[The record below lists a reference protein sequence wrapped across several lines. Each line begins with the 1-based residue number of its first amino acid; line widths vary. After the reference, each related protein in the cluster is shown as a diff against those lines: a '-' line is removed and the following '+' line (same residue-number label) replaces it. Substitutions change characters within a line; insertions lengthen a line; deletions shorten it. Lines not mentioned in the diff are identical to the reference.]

1 MVNDDI
7 QIVRKT
13 VSKGRDFYS
22 EGTYGIADSL
32 KACSDAGY
40 QALFMPELAMAR
52 SDAEK
57 YSALWNKWFLTPSVR
72 ATGRT
77 KAGNSIVV
85 YAHVPTSL
93 SNPAN
98 IRKLIGDNVLV
109 NGAGLMKED
118 EFYSLIDQDGNGR
131 VFVVDYNTL
140 RSSTNGMIKVDDALR
155 HPQTKP
161 FLGGEKIAEAYL
173 TKHKDVYGK
182 NICVWHSDDLKD
194 SPMARLLCADSYYGL
209 SDYNYLNSSGRF
221 LGVAPEAQCV
231 EKKLE
236 DKPVAQPLEARVSE
250 PNVELLQE
258 GRFARV
264 GGVIYVRAEGLELK
278 Q

>member
-1 MVNDDI
+1 MVDDDI

-13 VSKGRDFYS
+13 VTNGREFYS
-22 EGTYGIADSL
+22 EGIYGIADSL
-32 KACSDAGY
+32 KACNNAGY

-52 SDAEK
+52 ADAEK
-57 YSALWNKWFLTPSVR
+57 DSVLWKKWFLTPSVR

-77 KAGNSIVV
+77 KAGNSIAV

-182 NICVWHSDDLKD
+182 NIGVWHSDDLKD
-194 SPMARLLCADSYYGL
+194 SPMARLLCAGTNGGLDDYGSL
-209 SDYNYLNSSGRF
+209 DDSGRF
-221 LGVAPEAQCV
+221 LGVAPEAQYV

-236 DKPVAQPLEARVSE
+236 DKVQKLGNGRIKVNGRVYKE
-250 PNVELLQE
+250 E
-258 GRFARV
+258 
-264 GGVIYVRAEGLELK
+264 
-278 Q
+278 